1 MESTFHGV
9 IAFALLS
16 MMLILGN
23 IIRSK
28 VPFIKNNLIPSS
40 LVAGVLG
47 FILLNS
53 GVLTSFS
60 SEDFIP
66 ITFHFFTLSFMSL
79 CLCGG
84 LKKKKQP
91 GSNPIKVVRGGLW
104 LTSAWSLS
112 LGLQGLIG
120 LGVLLLFN
128 AITGGQLSYFLG
140 SIVTHGF
147 TQGPGQALTYGS
159 IWQEKYGIINAAQV
173 GVIYASLGFV
183 VAFVV
188 GIPMARYFLGKNLN
202 TNKESQLDTHY
213 INGLFDDKSKP
224 DSGKLVTHSANLDS
238 LAYHIG
244 LLGTAYV
251 ITYLW
256 LTYIQGV
263 VSGVQIA
270 GIDFSVLFSFNMFF
284 IHGFTTCL
292 ILRTTMN
299 KLGLC
304 KTVDDETLKRITGSS
319 VDFMVTGTIMSI
331 KLSVL
336 TALLVPILL
345 VAVATSIVTTLVC
358 VIIGKF
364 SGQLGPER
372 TVTAFGCCCG
382 STGTGLLLLRMLD
395 SNFNTDVAKELAFFN
410 VAIVLV
416 NFPILMIFTPI
427 APSLS
432 FVGYISLLSSG
443 VLMSLL
449 IMFALVATSK
459 KRSTTTFQVA
469 ENG

>member
-23 IIRSK
+23 IIRSR
-28 VPFIKNNLIPSS
+28 VPLIKNNLIPSS

-47 FILLNS
+47 FCLLNS
-53 GVLTSFS
+53 GLLGEFR
-60 SEDFIP
+60 SEDFIA

-84 LKKKKQP
+84 LRKKKIP
-91 GSNPIKVVRGGLW
+91 GSNPTAVIRGGLW

-112 LGLQGLIG
+112 LGLQALVGIA
-120 LGVLLLFN
+120 VLLVFN
-128 AITGGQLSYFLG
+128 ALTGGQLNYFLG

-159 IWQEKYGIINAAQV
+159 IWQEKYGIVNAAQV

-183 VAFVV
+183 VAFMV
-188 GIPMARYFLGKNLN
+188 GIPMARHFLGKDLN
-202 TNKESQLDTHY
+202 ANKDSKLDIHY
-213 INGLFDDKSKP
+213 VNGVFEHDAKP
-224 DSGKLVTHSANLDS
+224 NSGKLITHSANLDS

-251 ITYLW
+251 LTYLW
-256 LTYIQGV
+256 LKYIQGV
-263 VSGVQIA
+263 VAGVDLF

-292 ILRTTMN
+292 ILRTSMN

-304 KTVDDETLKRITGSS
+304 KSVDDETLKRITGSS

-331 KLSVL
+331 KMSVL
-336 TALLVPILL
+336 TALLIPILL
-345 VAVATSIVTTLVC
+345 VALATSVVTTAVC
-358 VIIGKF
+358 VVIGKL
-364 SGQLGPER
+364 SGKLGPER

-395 SNFNTDVAKELAFFN
+395 SNFNTNVAKELAFFN

-427 APSLS
+427 APSLT
-432 FVGYISLLSSG
+432 FTGYLTLLGSG
-443 VLMSLL
+443 VMMSLF
-449 IMFALVATSK
+449 IMLGLSITDRKAVQPTREVAH
-459 KRSTTTFQVA
+459 
-469 ENG
+469 NG

>member
-16 MMLILGN
+16 MMLIIGN
-23 IIRSK
+23 VIRSK
-28 VPFIKNNLIPSS
+28 VTFIKNNVIPSS
-40 LVAGVLG
+40 LIAGIVGLV
-47 FILLNS
+47 LLNT
-53 GVLTSFS
+53 GLLGDFTSD
-60 SEDFIP
+60 DFVP

-84 LKKKKQP
+84 IRKKKRP
-91 GSNPIKVVRGGLW
+91 DSNPKDVVRGGMW

-112 LGLQGLIG
+112 LGLQGLTGIAVI
-120 LGVLLLFN
+120 LVFN
-128 AITGGQLSYFLG
+128 HFSGGEMSYFLG
-140 SIVTHGF
+140 SIATHGF

-159 IWQEKYGIINAAQV
+159 IWEQQYGIVNAAQV

-183 VAFVV
+183 VAFLV
-188 GIPMARYFLGKNLN
+188 GIPMAKHFLRKNLN
-202 TNKESQLDTHY
+202 TNKESKLDSHY
-213 INGLFDDKSKP
+213 VNGIFEHQSKP

-256 LTYIQGV
+256 LHFIQGV
-263 VSGVQIA
+263 VAGVDIF

-292 ILRTTMN
+292 IMRTTMN

-304 KTVDDETLKRITGSS
+304 RTVDDETLKRITGSS

-345 VAVATSIVTTLVC
+345 VAVATSLVTTLIC
-358 VIIGKF
+358 LLIGKY
-364 SGQLGPER
+364 SGSLGPER
-372 TVTAFGCCCG
+372 TITAFGCCCG

-395 SNFNTDVAKELAFFN
+395 SNFSTNVAKELAFFN
-410 VAIVLV
+410 VAIVIV

-432 FVGYISLLSSG
+432 FSGYILLLSSG
-443 VLMSLL
+443 VIMSL
-449 IMFALVATSK
+449 ICMALLGATSK
-459 KRSTTTFQVA
+459 KSTSINSEVIP
-469 ENG
+469 NG

>member
-1 MESTFHGV
+1 
-9 IAFALLS
+9 
-16 MMLILGN
+16 GN
-23 IIRSK
+23 VIRSK
-28 VPFIKNNLIPSS
+28 VTFLKNNLIPSS
-40 LVAGVLG
+40 LIAGVVG
-47 FILLNS
+47 FILINTE
-53 GVLTSFS
+53 VLGSFT

-84 LKKKKQP
+84 IRKKKQP
-91 GSNPIKVVRGGLW
+91 GSNPTKVIRGGLW

-112 LGLQGLIG
+112 LGLQGLVGIG
-120 LGVLLLFN
+120 ILLLFN
-128 AITGGQLSYFLG
+128 AVTGGQLSYFLG

-183 VAFVV
+183 VAFLV
-188 GIPMARYFLGKNLN
+188 GIPMARYFLAKNLN
-202 TNKESQLDTHY
+202 SNKDSNLDTNY
-213 INGLFDDKSKP
+213 VNGLFDEQSKP

-263 VSGVQIA
+263 VAGTSIA

-336 TALLVPILL
+336 TSLLVPILL
-345 VAVATSIVTTLVC
+345 VAIATSLVTTLVC
-358 VIIGKF
+358 TIIGKY

-432 FVGYISLLSSG
+432 FFGYIALLSSG

-449 IMFALVATSK
+449 IMFGLVMTNNKPSY
-459 KRSTTTFQVA
+459 SNLQVSN
-469 ENG
+469 NG